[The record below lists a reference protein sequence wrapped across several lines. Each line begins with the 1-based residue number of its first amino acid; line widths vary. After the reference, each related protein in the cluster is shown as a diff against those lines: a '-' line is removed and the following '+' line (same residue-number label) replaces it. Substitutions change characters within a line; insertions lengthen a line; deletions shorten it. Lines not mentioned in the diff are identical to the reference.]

1 MRSLCWWKFGLFGA
15 TVLSLATLIKV
26 VRAVLRGATGEAE
39 WGEAAGFAAAIFGM
53 GFLCGVVVW
62 AGRGLYQRLGMA
74 GDAIVGLTV
83 MVVFFI
89 SCMLLFDPELLTEK
103 LSGGLLML
111 GFGAVLGLFA
121 GAWIGHDVRKQ
132 WAEEISKREDRGRD
146 SEGSNQSH

>member
-1 MRSLCWWKFGLFGA
+1 MRSLRWWQYGLVGG
-15 TVLSLATLIKV
+15 TILSLATLIKV
-26 VRAVLRGATGEAE
+26 VRAVARGAAGEAE

-62 AGRGLYQRLGMA
+62 AGRGLYRRLGMA

-89 SCMLLFDPELLTEK
+89 SCMLLFDPELLTEN

-111 GFGAVLGLFA
+111 AFGAVLGLVG
-121 GAWIGHDVRKQ
+121 GAWIGRDVRKQ
-132 WAEEISKREDRGRD
+132 WAEDTSKRENRDRDGERT
-146 SEGSNQSH
+146 G